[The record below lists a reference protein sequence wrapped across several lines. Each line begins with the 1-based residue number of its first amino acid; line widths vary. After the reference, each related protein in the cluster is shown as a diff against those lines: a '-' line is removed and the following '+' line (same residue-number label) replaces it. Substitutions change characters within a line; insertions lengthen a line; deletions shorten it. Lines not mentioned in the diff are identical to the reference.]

1 MRSAALSRLIW
12 TARICSGAVLIIAL
26 AAFLL
31 GRALP
36 VVLSSALW
44 FAVLLVALDVLHL
57 VWSGPRS
64 GC

>member
-1 MRSAALSRLIW
+1 MIRLIW

-26 AAFLL
+26 AAFLF
-31 GRALP
+31 GRSLP
-36 VVLSSALW
+36 VVLSGVLW
-44 FAVLLVALDVLHL
+44 FAALLVALDVLHL